1 MSSSDDPIATDPD
14 AALLAAIDELR
25 KAWGEVR
32 RLDDE
37 DPGLDVAAIRAIRL
51 ERKNCADA
59 CYVRGRLSPKDRD
72 NSRGRLR

>member
-37 DPGLDVAAIRAIRL
+37 DPGF
-51 ERKNCADA
+51 EC
-59 CYVRGRLSPKDRD
+59 GRHQGDKT
-72 NSRGRLR
+72 